1 MKTKVVRTSEHLEA
15 HSRHKYHQYIKQI
28 SMKQAFILD
37 YYIWK
42 NHHHHQT
49 KEKPQTKQQE
59 KDKTKQKRQNQNQEQ
74 NNKTQQQ

>member
-42 NHHHHQT
+42 NHHHQT